1 METLGTPLQWGSFLA
16 LVFGLLAL
24 DLGVFHRKEHRVG
37 LRESIFW
44 SILWTILALIFNA
57 WVYWQGGSQAGLEF
71 LTGYIIERSLSFDN
85 IFVFIVIFNY
95 FAVPEE
101 HQHRVL
107 FWGILGALIS
117 RGLFIGMG
125 TALLARFE
133 WLILV
138 FGAFLVYTGI
148 KILAQKETEVH
159 PEKNPVL
166 RLFQRFVPLTTRYH
180 GKHFFVREAGRM
192 VATPLMLVL
201 VVVEA
206 TDVVFAVD
214 SIPAV
219 FGVTRDPFIVFTS
232 NICAILGLRALYFLL
247 AGLMHKF
254 RYLGFGLGL
263 VLVFVGAKML
273 LHDWF
278 PIRTDWSL
286 GIVLAI
292 LTITVV
298 ASLLRPASPEE
309 ILDPVRPD
317 CDFAHSP
324 AAHDLHLD
332 QADPS
337 DPTDQTDPSDRSD
350 RADLR

>member
-1 METLGTPLQWGSFLA
+1 METIATPWQWGFFIA
-16 LVFGLLAL
+16 LILGMLAL
-24 DLGVFHRKEHRVG
+24 DLGVVHRKEHRVG
-37 LRESIFW
+37 LREAVFW
-44 SILWTILALIFNA
+44 SVVWTLIALAFNA
-57 WVYWQGGSQAGLEF
+57 WIYFRFGAQPGLEF
-71 LTGYIIERSLSFDN
+71 LTGYVIERSLSFDN

-95 FAVPEE
+95 FAVPAE

-107 FWGILGALIS
+107 FWGIVGALFS

-125 TALLARFE
+125 TALLTRFE

-148 KILAQKETEVH
+148 KILREKEADVH

-180 GKHFFVREAGRM
+180 GKHFFVREAGRLL
-192 VATPLMLVL
+192 ATPLMLVL

-232 NICAILGLRALYFLL
+232 NIFAILGLRALYFLL

-254 RYLGFGLGL
+254 QYLSYGLGL
-263 VLVFVGAKML
+263 VLIFVGAKML
-273 LHDWF
+273 LDRWIEI
-278 PIRTDWSL
+278 PVELSL
-286 GIVLAI
+286 GIVLA
-292 LTITVV
+292 LLAVSMLV
-298 ASLLRPASPEE
+298 SLLRPAAAAPEAPE
-309 ILDPVRPD
+309 APED
-317 CDFAHSP
+317 H
-324 AAHDLHLD
+324 
-332 QADPS
+332 
-337 DPTDQTDPSDRSD
+337 
-350 RADLR
+350 

>member
-1 METLGTPLQWGSFLA
+1 METMGTPLQWGSFIA

-24 DLGVFHRKEHRVG
+24 DLGVFHRKVHKVE
-37 LRESIFW
+37 LREAVFW
-44 SILWTILALIFNA
+44 SIFWTILALIFNA
-57 WVYWQGGSQAGLEF
+57 WVYWRGGAQPGLEF

-95 FAVPEE
+95 FAVPAEF
-101 HQHRVL
+101 QHRVL

-125 TALLARFE
+125 TALLTRFD

-138 FGAFLVYTGI
+138 FGAFLVYTGV
-148 KILAQKETEVH
+148 KILLQKETEVH

-180 GKHFFVREAGRM
+180 GKSFFVRENARL

-232 NICAILGLRALYFLL
+232 NIFAILGLRALYFLL

-254 RYLGFGLGL
+254 HYLGFGLGL
-263 VLVFVGAKML
+263 VLVFVGGKML
-273 LHDWF
+273 LHDWL
-278 PIRTDWSL
+278 PIPTTWSL
-286 GIVLAI
+286 GAVLAI
-292 LTITVV
+292 LTVAIG
-298 ASLLRPASPEE
+298 ASLLRPVPPEE
-309 ILDPVRPD
+309 AAAPPEPD
-317 CDFAHSP
+317 GDFLHSP

-332 QADPS
+332 ESGEPASGEPQA
-337 DPTDQTDPSDRSD
+337 
-350 RADLR
+350 

>member
-1 METLGTPLQWGSFLA
+1 METIGTALQWGIFFA
-16 LVFGLLAL
+16 LVFGMLAL
-24 DLGVFHRKEHRVG
+24 DLGVFHRREHRVE
-37 LRESIFW
+37 LREAVFW
-44 SILWTILALIFNA
+44 SIFWTILALVFNA
-57 WVYWQGGSQAGLEF
+57 WVYWRGGPQPGLEF

-95 FAVPEE
+95 FAVPAEY
-101 HQHRVL
+101 QHRVL

-125 TALLARFE
+125 TALLSRFE

-148 KILAQKETEVH
+148 KILLQKETEVH
-159 PEKNPVL
+159 PEKNPVV
-166 RLFQRFVPLTTRYH
+166 RLFQRFVPLTNRYH
-180 GKHFFVREAGRM
+180 GKHFFIRESGRLL
-192 VATPLMLVL
+192 ATPLMLVL

-254 RYLGFGLGL
+254 HYLSYGLGL
-263 VLVFVGAKML
+263 VLVFVGGKML
-273 LHDWF
+273 SDKALEHWGREI
-278 PIRTDWSL
+278 PTELSL
-286 GIVLAI
+286 GIVLSILTVAI
-292 LTITVV
+292 L
-298 ASLLRPASPEE
+298 ASLLRRATPEE
-309 ILDPVRPD
+309 QVHDPLEITGE
-317 CDFAHSP
+317 DFEHS
-324 AAHDLHLD
+324 AA
-332 QADPS
+332 A
-337 DPTDQTDPSDRSD
+337 REMK
-350 RADLR
+350 AKK